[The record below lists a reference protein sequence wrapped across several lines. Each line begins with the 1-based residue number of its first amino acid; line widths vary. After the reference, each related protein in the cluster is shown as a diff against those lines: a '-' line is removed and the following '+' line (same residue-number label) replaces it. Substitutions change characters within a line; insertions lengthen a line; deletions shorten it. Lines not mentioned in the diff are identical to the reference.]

1 MQSSVATRATHT
13 ARRVGY
19 DQMQYKQ
26 NVYLTERETNA
37 AAKICPISPAREIS
51 LAELRAGK
59 LGAACPLRSFRC
71 ALRRLYNFQDIF
83 ETAISGR

>member
-37 AAKICPISPAREIS
+37 AAKILVPFRLRAKYRWRNYARENLARLVLLGVFAALYVAFIIS
-51 LAELRAGK
+51 KIFSK
-59 LGAACPLRSFRC
+59 LL
-71 ALRRLYNFQDIF
+71 
-83 ETAISGR
+83 